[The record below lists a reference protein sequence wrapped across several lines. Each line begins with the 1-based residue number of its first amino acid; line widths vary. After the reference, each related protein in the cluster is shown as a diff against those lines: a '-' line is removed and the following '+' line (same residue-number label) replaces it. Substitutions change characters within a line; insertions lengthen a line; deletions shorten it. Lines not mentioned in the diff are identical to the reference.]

1 MRNYGD
7 ITKISGYEVPPVDVV
22 IGGSPCQDL
31 SVAGLRKGLAG
42 QRSGLFMDQIRIV
55 KEMRENDRM
64 HGRTGVDVRPRFMV
78 WENVCGA
85 FSSNGGKDF
94 LAVLEETAHIADEN
108 AVIPEPPQGKWRNA
122 GVIMGDGWSIAWR
135 VHNAQFWGV
144 PQRRRRISLVADF
157 AGGRAPEVC
166 FVRKSLSG
174 HPEPRGK
181 ERKEAPG
188 QTVPC
193 ADKTGRTVYG
203 ISSYES
209 NAMKSFNPE
218 SGISEA
224 ETARTLD
231 SNGGNPACNQGGM
244 LVYDS
249 REKGDVA
256 KTLTARYDSSFDGS
270 RRQNVVVFSGAQLTS
285 LLNKQNP
292 QPGDPAPTL
301 SIDSRNYAVIEA
313 ITLHESAGEY
323 AWNASIALRN
333 SDYKHPPVTWWDG
346 KDTVQTITA
355 NLANQRMSDK
365 GSLNA
370 FVDFRNGKESGING
384 TLQAKESGGSSVNLN
399 NTARENELVRRLTP
413 LECERLQGFPSELK
427 LDVSKMTKDEYIAY
441 NILEGNIIV
450 DAEAG
455 KVFRTRGPRGVK
467 LAKPQKMNGSDCN
480 GYLVVKISNGTT
492 KMTCRIHRIIW
503 ISQHGVIPDGY
514 CIDHVNSNKKDNRI
528 SNLQLLTPQENS
540 TKASIDGLYAT
551 GEDNG
556 ATKLSPNLWDEI
568 AYLHHCEGKTM
579 RQLAEVYG
587 ISKSRIQQIV
597 KEVGWTDIGD
607 WTDDKGKKHKTTDS
621 NRYKALGNSIALP
634 FWKYL
639 LKRISAEYERDA
651 TMASLF
657 DGIGGFPYLWEQ
669 INGKG
674 SCKWISEIEPFCCAL
689 TEKRFS

>member
-31 SVAGLRKGLAG
+31 SAAGLRKGLAG
-42 QRSGLFMDQIRIV
+42 RRSGLFMHQIRIV

-94 LAVLEETAHIADEN
+94 LAVLEEIAHIADEN

-135 VHNAQFWGV
+135 VHDAQFWGV
-144 PQRRRRISLVADF
+144 PQRRRRISVVADF
-157 AGGRAPEVC
+157 AGGRAPEIC

-174 HPEPRGK
+174 HPEPRGE
-181 ERKEAPG
+181 ERKEASG
-188 QTVPC
+188 QAVPC

-209 NAMKSFNPE
+209 NAMKSSNPE

-231 SNGGNPACNQGGM
+231 GNGGNPACNHGGM

-249 REKGDVA
+249 RGNGDGTTVPTMTGDHQNRVTDYTAIVLHESGREKGDVA
-256 KTLTARYDSSFDGS
+256 RTLTARYDSSFDGS
-270 RRQNVVVFSGAQLTS
+270 RGQNVVVYSGAQLTS

-292 QPGDPAPTL
+292 QPGDPDPTL

-323 AWNASIALRN
+323 AENASIALRN

-346 KDTVQTITA
+346 RDTVQTITA
-355 NLANQRMSDK
+355 NLANQRMPDK

-384 TLQAKESGGSSVNLN
+384 TLQAKESGGSSVNYN
-399 NTARENELVRRLTP
+399 NTVRENECVRRLTP
-413 LECERLQGFPSELK
+413 LECERLQGL
-427 LDVSKMTKDEYIAY
+427 
-441 NILEGNIIV
+441 
-450 DAEAG
+450 
-455 KVFRTRGPRGVK
+455 
-467 LAKPQKMNGSDCN
+467 
-480 GYLVVKISNGTT
+480 
-492 KMTCRIHRIIW
+492 
-503 ISQHGVIPDGY
+503 PD
-514 CIDHVNSNKKDNRI
+514 
-528 SNLQLLTPQENS
+528 
-540 TKASIDGLYAT
+540 
-551 GEDNG
+551 
-556 ATKLSPNLWDEI
+556 
-568 AYLHHCEGKTM
+568 
-579 RQLAEVYG
+579 
-587 ISKSRIQQIV
+587 
-597 KEVGWTDIGD
+597 GWTDIGD

-657 DGIGGFPYLWEQ
+657 DGIGAFPLIWEQ

-689 TEKRFS
+689 TEKRFT

>member
-64 HGRTGVDVRPRFMV
+64 HGRTGVDVRPGFMV

-85 FSSNGGKDF
+85 FSSNRGKDF
-94 LAVLEETAHIADEN
+94 LAVLEETAHIADEK

-135 VHNAQFWGV
+135 VHDAQFWGV

-157 AGGRAPEVC
+157 AGGRAPEIC

-209 NAMKSFNPE
+209 NAMKSSNPE

-224 ETARTLD
+224 EIARTLD

-249 REKGDVA
+249 RGNGDGETVP
-256 KTLTARYDSSFDGS
+256 TMTGDHQNRVTDYTAI
-270 RRQNVVVFSGAQLTS
+270 V
-285 LLNKQNP
+285 
-292 QPGDPAPTL
+292 
-301 SIDSRNYAVIEA
+301 
-313 ITLHESAGEY
+313 LHESAGEY
-323 AWNASIALRN
+323 AGNASIALRN

-355 NLANQRMSDK
+355 NLSNQRMPDK

-399 NTARENELVRRLTP
+399 NTVRENELVRRLTP
-413 LECERLQGFPSELK
+413 LECERLQGL
-427 LDVSKMTKDEYIAY
+427 
-441 NILEGNIIV
+441 
-450 DAEAG
+450 
-455 KVFRTRGPRGVK
+455 
-467 LAKPQKMNGSDCN
+467 
-480 GYLVVKISNGTT
+480 
-492 KMTCRIHRIIW
+492 
-503 ISQHGVIPDGY
+503 PD
-514 CIDHVNSNKKDNRI
+514 R
-528 SNLQLLTPQENS
+528 
-540 TKASIDGLYAT
+540 
-551 GEDNG
+551 
-556 ATKLSPNLWDEI
+556 
-568 AYLHHCEGKTM
+568 
-579 RQLAEVYG
+579 
-587 ISKSRIQQIV
+587 
-597 KEVGWTDIGD
+597 WTDIGD